1 MSGHLNGR
9 LKCNNLLASML
20 DRIRSMEDAVTKQ
33 HAHPNTVLHCLYGF
47 YNLGYSR
54 KELARIYNKSDTTIG
69 NWIRVYEASGT
80 FERAGKSSERKFS
93 AAHRS

>member
-1 MSGHLNGR
+1 
-9 LKCNNLLASML
+9 
-20 DRIRSMEDAVTKQ
+20 MEDAVTKQ